1 MRNLP
6 TCHGCD
12 RGSDLISCWGQLWC
26 PDCLAREGKAAAG
39 IFDERVWPET
49 ERLCDSGFNFQSWD
63 NHNPGLAEIYGP
75 VGGRE
80 DYIPNRDESDL
91 RPYERAWNTHVQD
104 SQVPEGGL
112 IHPRAADELEAWY
125 GL

>member
-49 ERLCDSGFNFQSWD
+49 ERLVAD
-63 NHNPGLAEIYGP
+63 
-75 VGGRE
+75 VE
-80 DYIPNRDESDL
+80 DFIPNWDESNF
-91 RPYERAWNTHVQD
+91 RPYERAWNTHVLD

-112 IHPRAADELEAWY
+112 IHPRAADELEVWY